1 MNLRDL
7 QEESDYLKSELM
19 KEFEQLGVALEG
31 AKKNLSQNKS
41 YRIAEAGFVA
51 RSGRITELTARIMV
65 LDKVIKMMEKQ

>member
-19 KEFEQLGVALEG
+19 KEFEQLEVALEG
-31 AKKNLSQNKS
+31 AKKSLSQDKS
-41 YRIAEAGFVA
+41 YRLAEAGFVS
-51 RSGRITELTARIMV
+51 RGSRIEKLTARITT